1 MELSRLG
8 IFIKEFLIMSGSAA
22 QYNITINKN
31 ADFKRSFQIKESG
44 SIVNITSYSFAGKLK
59 ENLRVAD
66 SDAVAFT
73 ASITDAGAGT
83 FSIELTDTQ
92 TASMNPGDWR
102 YDIVMT
108 DTSSK
113 KTRLLEGVADVRE
126 GVV

>member
-1 MELSRLG
+1 
-8 IFIKEFLIMSGSAA
+8 MSGSAA

-44 SIVNITSYSFAGKLK
+44 AVLNITSYAFSGKLK
-59 ENLRVAD
+59 ENLRKAD

-73 ASITDAGAGT
+73 CTIADASAGT
-83 FSIELTDTQ
+83 FSVELTDTQ
-92 TASMNPGDWR
+92 TAAMDAGSWR

-113 KTRLLEGVADVRE
+113 KTRLLEGVAEVRE
-126 GVV
+126 GVTA

>member
-1 MELSRLG
+1 
-8 IFIKEFLIMSGSAA
+8 MSGGAA

-44 SIVNITSYSFAGKLK
+44 SILDITSHTFEAKLK
-59 ENLRVAD
+59 ENLQVAD
-66 SDAVAFT
+66 SDAIAFT
-73 ASITDAGAGT
+73 CSITDAGAGT

-92 TASMNPGDWR
+92 TATMNPGSWR
-102 YDIVMT
+102 YDVVMT